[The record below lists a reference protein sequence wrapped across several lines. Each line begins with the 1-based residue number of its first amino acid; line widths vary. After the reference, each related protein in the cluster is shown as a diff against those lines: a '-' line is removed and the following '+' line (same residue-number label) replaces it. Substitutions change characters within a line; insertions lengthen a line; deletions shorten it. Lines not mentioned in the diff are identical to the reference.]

1 MFNIY
6 FNIFKEKNY
15 MKCKKPDNTYIT
27 VTSKVFYANCPKNNQ
42 LCSATEFAYVAAIT
56 VCRQRLF

>member
-1 MFNIY
+1 MR
-6 FNIFKEKNY
+6 
-15 MKCKKPDNTYIT
+15 CKKPDNTYIT